1 MTPAHQLANAT
12 RGTTN
17 SVHRSAAPSTLLVR
31 VFAPFRLDRL
41 LKPSCSAVKNGTMT
55 LRDRDT
61 TEQLIGK
68 MDEVIAVVEALCNAE
83 IDWAAASERLEAYS
97 GEQAM

>member
-1 MTPAHQLANAT
+1 M
-12 RGTTN
+12 
-17 SVHRSAAPSTLLVR
+17 RSAGISCR
-31 VFAPFRLDRL
+31 VDDSRASLGKRYARNDELGTPFGCTIDFA
-41 LKPSCSAVKNGTMT
+41 SVKNGTMT

-68 MDEVIAVVEALCNAE
+68 MDDVIAVVEGLCNAE
-83 IDWAAASERLEAYS
+83 IDWQEASRRLDAYS

>member
-1 MTPAHQLANAT
+1 
-12 RGTTN
+12 
-17 SVHRSAAPSTLLVR
+17 
-31 VFAPFRLDRL
+31 
-41 LKPSCSAVKNGTMT
+41 MT